1 MLRLD
6 GICKRY
12 ADKPVLRDL
21 SLDAR
26 PGELLVVAGPNG
38 SGKSTLLRIMAGLVR
53 PDRGTVTFSSNAHER
68 GYIGHETFLYPHLT
82 AVENL
87 AFWQK
92 LHKKPADEQTL
103 LDALDGLGLAA
114 LADEKSGT
122 FSRGTAQRL
131 SLVRVFLQSPAVL
144 LLDEPLSGL
153 DAAAS
158 AIATASFV
166 RLMEQG
172 TALVLVTHDP
182 LRAIEKAAAALI
194 LASDGTHRLFPA
206 GEFPELKLALD
217 GRKDTPC

>member
-1 MLRLD
+1 MLSLD
-6 GICKRY
+6 GIGKRY
-12 ADKPVLRDL
+12 ADKPVLQDL

-53 PDRGTVTFSSNAHER
+53 PDRGTVTFSSTAHER
-68 GYIGHETFLYPHLT
+68 GYLGHETFLYPNLT
-82 AVENL
+82 ALENL
-87 AFWQK
+87 AFWQR

-103 LDALDGLGLAA
+103 LDALDDLGLAA
-114 LADEKSGT
+114 FADEKAGT

-153 DAAAS
+153 DAASS
-158 AIATASFV
+158 AIATASFA

-172 TALVLVTHDP
+172 TALVLVTHAP
-182 LRAIEKAAAALI
+182 LRAIETAAAALI
-194 LASDGTHRLFPA
+194 LASGGTHRLFPA
-206 GEFPELKLALD
+206 REFPELIQSLD
-217 GRKDTPC
+217 GGKDAPC

>member
-12 ADKPVLRDL
+12 AEKPVLRDL

-26 PGELLVVAGPNG
+26 PGELLVVAGANG

-53 PDRGTVTFSSNAHER
+53 PDRGSVTTPSSSHEI
-68 GYIGHETFLYPHLT
+68 GYLGHETFLYPHLT
-82 AVENL
+82 ALENL
-87 AFWQK
+87 VFWQK

-103 LDALDGLGLAA
+103 LNALDGLGLAA
-114 LADEKSGT
+114 LADEKAGT
-122 FSRGTAQRL
+122 VSRGTAQRL

-153 DAAAS
+153 DAASS
-158 AIATASFV
+158 AIAAANFA

-172 TALVLVTHDP
+172 TALVLVTHEP
-182 LRAIEKAAAALI
+182 LRALEKAAAALI
-194 LASDGTHRLFPA
+194 LASGGTHRLFPA
-206 GEFPELKLALD
+206 GEFSELERSLGGNTGA
-217 GRKDTPC
+217 PC